1 MVVLGIIGLLS
12 IIIGV
17 LSLIWLIVS
26 SFTKHNKKPP
36 LILLAVCAGIFIIDL
51 ISTST
56 IQENQAKA
64 AAQSSS
70 KLAASKSSEKKFS
83 ESLNKMGNE
92 AAKEDSRKLKE
103 GSSTSVSTS
112 SSSTEKVSQPY
123 GTANLIRVKTLAV
136 SQDPDNENSQHF
148 LVKHNGKYYLINY
161 TGKDYYDSKGNEA
174 VTGATISV
182 KGDETGYGN
191 VTESLVNENSD
202 FETYQGQKV
211 IIVESTN
218 KKLHVIKAY

>member
-12 IIIGV
+12 IIIGA

-26 SFTKHNKKPP
+26 SFTKYSKKPP
-36 LILLAVCAGIFIIDL
+36 LILLAVCVGIFIIDL
-51 ISTST
+51 ISTSA

-103 GSSTSVSTS
+103 NSSTSVSTN
-112 SSSTEKVSQPY
+112 SSSTETPAQKYQKKLNSLNG
-123 GTANLIRVKTLAV
+123 GTAEWATYDQGSNTVTWIGYDAWSSYSHSDLQKAMDLLQTMTYRQSVNYNIQNPNIVVKTESGHIIATA
-136 SQDPDNENSQHF
+136 S
-148 LVKHNGKYYLINY
+148 NGSDLSF
-161 TGKDYYDSKGNEA
+161 SK
-174 VTGATISV
+174 
-182 KGDETGYGN
+182 
-191 VTESLVNENSD
+191 
-202 FETYQGQKV
+202 
-211 IIVESTN
+211 
-218 KKLHVIKAY
+218 